1 MNKNYVKKSVFAYLT
16 ALVFLTAFCGRGFF
30 CLAINAN
37 EVSLDDTTKDKTT
50 TLPITPEPDPT
61 NKLSKP
67 ANIEPAP
74 ALTPTP
80 ISTLPTSTSPAATP
94 STWQPQPPALIAPST
109 LQNQPPV
116 IIAPPTLKAQPPV
129 VIAPSTLQTQPPA
142 LIAPSADK
150 PKLPKIIGG
159 LPASTLTAM
168 EHSWGRFA
176 PSSWRRVQ
184 TTVWTTSAGHRI
196 SNVSETKTVLDS
208 VDDESV
214 TLLETITAGTTSE
227 KTETKPVKK
236 YFDFYNIALS
246 DNTKIINETPM
257 KIAINGRIVPCER
270 RTYEQITP
278 TVTRKITVWY
288 STQVYPYVMRIE
300 RTVKNVPTA
309 AESEIKVLSQSTY
322 EVTDSSALRLLTS
335 KQGTYRT
342 RTIKRSGDVT
352 SVTESYCSLQVPG
365 GQIRESTREF
375 DGLGNE
381 IRFIETRLLNYYFV
395 ALPPPII
402 IPSTTI
408 VPNQPLIIQYE
419 PVRPRS
425 LRSYRLRAIPY
436 QYYTD

>member
-30 CLAINAN
+30 CLADNTN
-37 EVSLDDTTKDKTT
+37 EVSLDDTKKDQTTTTTTT
-50 TLPITPEPDPT
+50 TLPTTPEPDPT
-61 NKLSKP
+61 NKP
-67 ANIEPAP
+67 ANIEPTP
-74 ALTPTP
+74 AKPSPSPPTQPATAPTP
-80 ISTLPTSTSPAATP
+80 TSPASTP
-94 STWQPQPPALIAPST
+94 LTSQPQPPALIAPST
-109 LQNQPPV
+109 
-116 IIAPPTLKAQPPV
+116 
-129 VIAPSTLQTQPPA
+129 
-142 LIAPSADK
+142 DK
-150 PKLPKIIGG
+150 PKLPKPTGG
-159 LPASTLTAM
+159 LPASSLTAM
-168 EHSWGRFA
+168 ENSWGRFA

-184 TTVWTTSAGHRI
+184 TTVWTTNAGHRI

-214 TLLETITAGTTSE
+214 TLLETITAGTTTE

-236 YFDFYNIALS
+236 YFDFYNIALN

-257 KIAINGRIVPCER
+257 KLALNGRIVPCER

-300 RTVKNVPTA
+300 RTIKNVPTA
-309 AESEIKVLSQSTY
+309 TESEAKVLSQSTY

-342 RTIKRSGDVT
+342 RIIKRSGDVT
-352 SVTESYCSLQVPG
+352 SVTESYCSLHVPG
-365 GQIRESTREF
+365 GQVRESTREF
-375 DGLGNE
+375 DGQGNE
-381 IRFIETRLLNYYFV
+381 IRFVEIRLLNYYFV
-395 ALPPPII
+395 SLPPPII
-402 IPSTTI
+402 IPSTTTI